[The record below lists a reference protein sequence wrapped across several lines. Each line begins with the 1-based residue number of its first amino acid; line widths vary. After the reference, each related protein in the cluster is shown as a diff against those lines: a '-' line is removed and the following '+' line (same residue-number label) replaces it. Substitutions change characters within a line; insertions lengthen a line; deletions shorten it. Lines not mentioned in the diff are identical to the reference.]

1 MDSLE
6 CLTADH
12 FDLDTFSQILEM
24 DDSEEDRDF
33 SRGIVYGYF
42 EQAENTLESMQT
54 GLVEKD
60 FESLNQLSHFL
71 KGSAA
76 TLGLWRIRDGCE
88 KIQNLSAGRHL
99 HNPRDEAA
107 DNKAFEEITS
117 LVNET
122 VIESGTCETL
132 LRKFYEGSN

>member
-1 MDSLE
+1 MTSDRVQGWARVRLATTSFVGCPPVSHSSPPLTQTRSSRPLSLPVMDSLE

-54 GLVEKD
+54 GL
-60 FESLNQLSHFL
+60 
-71 KGSAA
+71 
-76 TLGLWRIRDGCE
+76 
-88 KIQNLSAGRHL
+88 
-99 HNPRDEAA
+99 
-107 DNKAFEEITS
+107 
-117 LVNET
+117 
-122 VIESGTCETL
+122 
-132 LRKFYEGSN
+132 